1 VDVELKSNVRSDES
15 AITSA
20 FIWSNFYRILIL
32 TIFLGTAFDQMD
44 QVTCSFILPMMRME
58 WHLNY
63 VQGAYMPAVS
73 LLGTCVGA
81 VFWGMVG
88 DRIGRRT
95 ALMYTILLFAG
106 TNLIQTHSWSYEQ
119 FTFT

>member
-1 VDVELKSNVRSDES
+1 MRFRES
-15 AITSA
+15 SA
-20 FIWSNFYRILIL
+20 RTRAGVPASRFSWSTFYVILVVTL
-32 TIFLGTAFDQMD
+32 FLGTAFDNMD

-81 VFWGMVG
+81 VLWGMIA
-88 DRIGRRT
+88 DRIGRRN
-95 ALMYTILLFAG
+95 ALMGTIMLFVI
-106 TNLIQTHSWSYEQ
+106 TNLIQTHAWSYEQ